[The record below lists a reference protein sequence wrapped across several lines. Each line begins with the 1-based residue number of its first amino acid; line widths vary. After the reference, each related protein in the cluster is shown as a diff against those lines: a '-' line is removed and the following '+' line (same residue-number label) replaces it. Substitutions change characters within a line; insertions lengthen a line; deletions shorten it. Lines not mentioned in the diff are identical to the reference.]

1 MSNQLKTYD
10 LEALEWSET
19 GTDIQGQLYWN
30 AVRPDPDHEE
40 IAISIVR
47 YTDNREP
54 YSDDPPAGTV
64 ELSYLD
70 GGALYTSLADP
81 EEITV
86 IFGEGWRTFLEQW

>member
-1 MSNQLKTYD
+1 MSNQLKTYE

-30 AVRPDPDHEE
+30 AVRPDPENEE

-54 YSDDPPAGTV
+54 YDPPAGTV
-64 ELSYLD
+64 ELSCLD
-70 GGALYTSLADP
+70 GGALYTSLEDP
-81 EEITV
+81 EEITE
-86 IFGEGWRTFLEQW
+86 IFGEGWRRFLEQW

>member
-1 MSNQLKTYD
+1 MSKQLKTYD
-10 LEALEWSET
+10 LEALAWSET

-54 YSDDPPAGTV
+54 
-64 ELSYLD
+64 
-70 GGALYTSLADP
+70 
-81 EEITV
+81 
-86 IFGEGWRTFLEQW
+86 